1 MIDAASQFE
10 IKEIVDMLE
19 KEKGFGMKSCP
30 IDPDEL
36 QLKDNLNKAWT
47 QPWIKL
53 VFNMERGESI
63 EFSED
68 VVELETTIVTIG
80 LL

>member
-1 MIDAASQFE
+1 MLRFE

-19 KEKGFGMKSCP
+19 KEKGFGMKSRP

-68 VVELETTIVTIG
+68 VVELETTIITIG